1 MTDTERLPYLGM
13 AARHRFRL
21 STLHRLF
28 VIAVVVFYGVGDTA
42 TTIAV
47 LTSGGVEAS
56 AVATAALDE
65 VGLLGLVGLKL
76 LALSFVGV
84 AWLFLD
90 RVGDRLRIDAQPFQL
105 GMLAILVVRGRGSPL
120 GISLSWPSCTMSSVR
135 QAWCRTRGWWRET
148 HHCYRVVAGG
158 RPGRLP
164 IGGDGCPTV

>member
-105 GMLAILVVRGRGSPL
+105 GMLAILVVRG
-120 GISLSWPSCTMSSVR
+120 
-135 QAWCRTRGWWRET
+135 AWLAAWNLAVLAELHDVVGATGMVP
-148 HHCYRVVAGG
+148 YPGVVA
-158 RPGRLP
+158 
-164 IGGDGCPTV
+164 